1 MFSREAP
8 ELWNDAIMA
17 VEATI
22 HSFPIS
28 LFHLLNVQEPDI
40 DKDRRSIR

>member
-1 MFSREAP
+1 MFSRETP
-8 ELWNDAIMA
+8 KLWNDAIMA

-22 HSFPIS
+22 QSFPIS